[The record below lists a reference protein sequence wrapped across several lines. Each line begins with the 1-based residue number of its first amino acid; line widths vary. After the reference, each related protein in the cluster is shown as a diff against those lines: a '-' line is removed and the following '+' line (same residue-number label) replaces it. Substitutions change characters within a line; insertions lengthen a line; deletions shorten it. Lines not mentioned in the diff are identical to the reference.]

1 MLYFIVHVIGQVNRK
16 MSSKTGGEKRKAREI
31 GAFSII
37 SFKVKV
43 DEVGRVLVGD
53 LKGKR
58 LLGRPRM

>member
-1 MLYFIVHVIGQVNRK
+1 
-16 MSSKTGGEKRKAREI
+16 MSSKTGGEKRKTRKI

-53 LKGKR
+53 PKGKR